1 MSSTA
6 RKLYI
11 TQASVSQSIA
21 EIEKKYNV
29 RLFERLSKK
38 LYLTK
43 AGEELLVYAQQIL
56 SQEKTIE
63 DFLHQASRDRILYIG
78 ASLSVGGSIL
88 SDLILMMKKHH
99 PDVQDIVTV
108 NTNSIIQEK
117 LVNNALDIAI
127 GDSKPKVPD
136 LVCEPFMKDTLMLV
150 CGRDHP
156 FWGRQG
162 ILLKDLSCEKL
173 IVRDSNT
180 SSMTLL
186 ERLLTERD
194 IPYQVAWMCADNE
207 ASKKAVRNGHGIST
221 ISNRLIQ
228 EEVNRGDMWALE
240 ILDADMSRTFNLMY
254 HKDKYLPDYM
264 CSFIELTKNFESL
277 NPL

>member
-1 MSSTA
+1 M
-6 RKLYI
+6 
-11 TQASVSQSIA
+11 
-21 EIEKKYNV
+21 
-29 RLFERLSKK
+29 
-38 LYLTK
+38 
-43 AGEELLVYAQQIL
+43 
-56 SQEKTIE
+56 
-63 DFLHQASRDRILYIG
+63 
-78 ASLSVGGSIL
+78 
-88 SDLILMMKKHH
+88 
-99 PDVQDIVTV
+99 
-108 NTNSIIQEK
+108 
-117 LVNNALDIAI
+117 
-127 GDSKPKVPD
+127 
-136 LVCEPFMKDTLMLV
+136 
-150 CGRDHP
+150 
-156 FWGRQG
+156 
-162 ILLKDLSCEKL
+162 KDLSCEKL

-194 IPYQVAWMCADNE
+194 IPYQVAWMSADNE